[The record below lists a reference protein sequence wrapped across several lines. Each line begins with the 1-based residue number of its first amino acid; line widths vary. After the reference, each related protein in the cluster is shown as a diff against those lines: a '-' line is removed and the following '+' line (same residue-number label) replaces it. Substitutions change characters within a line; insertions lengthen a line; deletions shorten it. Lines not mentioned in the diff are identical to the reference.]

1 MKVVLYGTLI
11 FNLKE
16 LFLAKAKTSWQV
28 ERLLEGDPK
37 AALASALADADAM
50 ISMNWN
56 AGFPPAPKL
65 KLIQLAG
72 TGYEGIDFA
81 ALPKAVQ
88 VCNCYGHAEGMAE
101 YTLLGMLVWCHRFHA
116 ADRAFRRGSWEYS
129 GRMNGP
135 VNEELF
141 GKALGIV
148 GFGSIGRAVA
158 ERAKAFGMK
167 VIAINRTRRDPPPC
181 VDDWVGFE
189 RLDDTLPGLDYIVV
203 AAALAPGTQ
212 GLIGR
217 AQFARMRPHA
227 VLINVGRGPI
237 VDEDALYQALR
248 ERRIR
253 GATIDVWYGAYP
265 TAESP
270 RVPPSRYPF
279 HALDNLYMTPHTSG
293 WTTGMIERRWS
304 EIAQNLDRF
313 ARGEPLINVVR
324 RSPLASVLK

>member
-1 MKVVLYGTLI
+1 MKVVFYGTLI
-11 FNLKE
+11 HHLKE
-16 LFLAKAKTSWQV
+16 LLLAKVTTSWQV
-28 ERLLEGDPK
+28 ERVLEGDPE
-37 AALASALADADAM
+37 AELAQALADADVL

-56 AGFPPAPKL
+56 AAFPPAPKL
-65 KLIQLAG
+65 KLIQVAG

-81 ALPKAVQ
+81 ALPRAVR

-101 YTLLGMLVWCHRFHA
+101 YTLLGMLVWCHRFYD
-116 ADRAFRRGSWEYS
+116 ADRAFREGSWEYS

-135 VNEELF
+135 VNEELY
-141 GKALGIV
+141 GKTLGIV

-158 ERAKAFGMK
+158 ERARPFGMK
-167 VIAINRTRRDPPPC
+167 VIAINRTLRAPPPY
-181 VDDWVGFE
+181 VDDWVGFD

-203 AAALAPGTQ
+203 AAALGPGTQ

-217 AQFARMRPHA
+217 AQFARMKPDA

-237 VDEDALYQALR
+237 VDEDALYEALK

-265 TAESP
+265 SAEAP
-270 RVPPSRYPF
+270 RVPPSKHPF
-279 HALDNLYMTPHTSG
+279 HTLDNLYMTPHTSG

-304 EIAQNLDRF
+304 EIAQNLDRLS
-313 ARGEPLINVVR
+313 RGEALINV
-324 RSPLASVLK
+324 LK